1 MTMMRKMSRGYKR
14 GGGVNKTTTTTNTST
29 KEKEKPGIIK
39 ETIGKVRK
47 KFIPTF
53 GEQFKKARD
62 EKKSKFTSTRDDTK
76 KGKLEYSTMTKPE
89 VKKKIAKS
97 KAADTKA
104 RTGKGGGADSGA
116 KPVYEKATGT
126 KVSSFGQAFA
136 AAKKAGKNE
145 FTYKGKKYNTRVK
158 GEKPKKILPELSGKT
173 SKKIKKF
180 VGARKG
186 GLIRGIPKL
195 ATRGY

>member
-14 GGGVNKTTTTTNTST
+14 GGGVNKTTTTTTTST

-39 ETIGKVRK
+39 KTIGKVRK
-47 KFIPTF
+47 KFLPTF
-53 GEQFKKARD
+53 DEQFKKARD

-89 VKKKIAKS
+89 VEKKISKS

-104 RTGKGGGADSGA
+104 RAGKGGGADSGS
-116 KPVYEKATGT
+116 KPVYERATGT

-180 VGARKG
+180 VGAKKG